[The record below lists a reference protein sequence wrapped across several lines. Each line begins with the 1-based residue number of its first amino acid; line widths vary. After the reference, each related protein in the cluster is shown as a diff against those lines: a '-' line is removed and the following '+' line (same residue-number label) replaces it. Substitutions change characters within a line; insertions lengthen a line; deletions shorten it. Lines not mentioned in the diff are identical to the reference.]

1 MPTTPFRLR
10 KHADYQRV
18 YKASRKQFAKQMSY
32 FFTVRSAE
40 EMLPQTE
47 NNHCATKPARYALEM
62 NKGWFSKHGI
72 VAGAKISGLPQA
84 AQ

>member
-40 EMLPQTE
+40 EMLRDPDG
-47 NNHCATKPARYALEM
+47 ATGARVGNQSSL
-62 NKGWFSKHGI
+62 
-72 VAGAKISGLPQA
+72 
-84 AQ
+84 